1 MSEALRASRRR
12 LLLKGAAAA
21 PIAALAGCSR
31 EQAAAPAA
39 SVAADVVRAGSAT
52 IPPSLK
58 LTPQTVVIKDGARAF
73 KGRAADRK
81 ALRLD
86 AAAAEQVKA
95 GSVVVLSDVGV
106 FKAQAVQRDGGDLL
120 VTPEACAIT
129 ELIRDGEMRFEGLR
143 IASGHAQDLRVQA
156 APARWSPTRVALDAL
171 LPPAHAGEGHRYKG
185 KLGEY
190 DVDAGYS
197 NTGGLLRFDAD
208 FNRDSHGMKVD
219 VKLDGRLT
227 DFELAGRIAVSD
239 NRLRDLG
246 LLLDR
251 IKGGVELTARAG
263 RGAKGE
269 YKGEDIIVTPIEKSW
284 PIVIDGIPFQLRL
297 RCALLVNDGLTNV
310 DAFVAMKAG
319 VKFHA
324 DRTGFDMRLPGEPN
338 KVEHAA
344 VGALQFEDFQFEKS
358 DGIGLGPQTL
368 LAAFQFPRLG
378 FGLGIEHVF
387 AGSFIDLVTA
397 ANTTLAGSM
406 APVPC
411 RRAQLTLTGSVGFD
425 AKFLLWE
432 KPVKVPVW
440 TKEFVR
446 AVPDVKACQIVA
458 AK

>member
-1 MSEALRASRRR
+1 MATTNVL
-12 LLLKGAAAA
+12 
-21 PIAALAGCSR
+21 
-31 EQAAAPAA
+31 
-39 SVAADVVRAGSAT
+39 RAGSAT

-73 KGRAADRK
+73 KGRAADRR

-95 GSVVVLSDVGV
+95 GSVVLLTDVGV

-129 ELIRDGEMRFEGLR
+129 ELIRDGEVKFDGLR
-143 IASGHAQDLRVQA
+143 IASAGGQDLRVQA
-156 APARWSPTRVALDAL
+156 PPATWLPARLALDAL
-171 LPPAHAGEGHRYKG
+171 LPAAHAAEGRRYQG

-197 NTGGLLRFDAD
+197 SAGGVLRFDAD
-208 FNRDSHGMKVD
+208 FNRDSHGMKID
-219 VKLDGRLT
+219 IKLDGRLS

-239 NRLRDLG
+239 NRVRDLG

-251 IKGGVELTARAG
+251 LKGSVDLTARAG

-269 YKGEDIIVTPIEKSW
+269 FKGEDIIVTPIEKSW
-284 PIVIDGIPFQLRL
+284 PVVIDGIPFLLQLK
-297 RCALLVNDGLTNV
+297 CALLVNDGLTNV
-310 DAFVAMKAG
+310 DAFVEMKTS

-344 VGALQFEDFQFEKS
+344 VGSLQFDDFRFEKS
-358 DGIGLGPQTL
+358 DGTGLGPQTL

-378 FGLGIEHVF
+378 FGLGIENVF

-432 KPVKVPVW
+432 KPYKVAVW
-440 TKEFVR
+440 SKEFVR
-446 AVPDVKACQIVA
+446 TVPDVKACQIA
-458 AK
+458 EAK

>member
-1 MSEALRASRRR
+1 MSTSTAARTRRR
-12 LLLKGAAAA
+12 LIKAVAAL
-21 PIAALAGCSR
+21 PVAALAGCSR
-31 EQAAAPAA
+31 EQAAAPSAR
-39 SVAADVVRAGSAT
+39 VATDALRLGSAT
-52 IPPSLK
+52 IPPSIK
-58 LTPQTVVIKDGARAF
+58 LTPQAVVIKDGARAF

-86 AAAAEQVKA
+86 AAAAEQVKP

-106 FKAQAVQRDGGDLL
+106 FKAQAVRRDGGDLL

-129 ELIRDGEMRFEGLR
+129 ELIREGEVKFEGLR
-143 IASGHAQDLRVQA
+143 IGTERGQDLRVQA
-156 APARWSPTRVALDAL
+156 PPATGSPTRLAIDAL
-171 LPPAHAGEGHRYKG
+171 LPPAHAAEGHRYKD

-197 NTGGLLRFDAD
+197 NVDGLLRFDAD
-208 FNRDSHGMKVD
+208 FNRDSHGMKID
-219 VKLDGRLT
+219 VKLDGRLS

-239 NRLRDLG
+239 HRVRDLG

-251 IKGGVELTARAG
+251 IKGSVDLTARAG

-269 YKGEDIIVTPIEKSW
+269 FKGEDIIVTPIEKSW
-284 PIVIDGIPFQLRL
+284 PIVIDGIPFLLRL
-297 RCALLVNDGLTNV
+297 KCALLVNDGLTNV
-310 DAFVAMKAG
+310 DAFVEMKSG

-344 VGALQFEDFQFEKS
+344 VGALQFDDFRFEKA
-358 DGIGLGPQTL
+358 DGVGLGPQTL

-378 FGLGIEHVF
+378 FGLGIENVF

-432 KPVKVPVW
+432 KPYKVPVW
-440 TKEFVR
+440 TKQFVR
-446 AVPDVKACQIVA
+446 TVPDVKACQIA
-458 AK
+458 EAT

>member
-1 MSEALRASRRR
+1 MSTLTEKDARRR
-12 LLLKGAAAA
+12 LVKAVAAS
-21 PIAALAGCSR
+21 PLAALAGCSR
-31 EQAAAPAA
+31 ERPAAPAS
-39 SVAADVVRAGSAT
+39 SVATNILRAGSAT
-52 IPPSLK
+52 IPSSLK
-58 LTPQTVVIKDGARAF
+58 LTPQTVVIKDGAHAY

-86 AAAAEQVKA
+86 AAAADQVKA

-106 FKAQAVQRDGGDLL
+106 FKAQAVQRDGGDLV
-120 VTPEACAIT
+120 VTPETCAIN
-129 ELIRDGEMRFEGLR
+129 ELIRDGEVKFEGLR
-143 IASGHAQDLRVQA
+143 IGAERGQDLRVQA
-156 APARWSPTRVALDAL
+156 PPAPWSPTRLALDAL
-171 LPPAHAGEGHRYKG
+171 LPPAHAAEGHRYKD

-190 DVDAGYS
+190 NVDAGYS
-197 NTGGLLRFDAD
+197 NVDGLLHFDAD
-208 FNRDSHGMKVD
+208 FKRDSLGMKVD
-219 VKLDGRLT
+219 VKLDGRLS

-239 NRLRDLG
+239 SRVHDLG

-251 IKGGVELTARAG
+251 IQGSVDLSARAG

-269 YKGEDIIVTPIEKSW
+269 FKGEDIIVTPIEKSW
-284 PIVIDGIPFQLRL
+284 PIVIDGIPFLLRL
-297 RCALLVNDGLTNV
+297 KCALLVNDGLTNV
-310 DAFVAMKAG
+310 DAFVEMKTG

-344 VGALQFEDFQFEKS
+344 VGALLFDDFHFEKS

-378 FGLGIEHVF
+378 FGLGIENVF

-425 AKFLLWE
+425 SKFLLWE
-432 KPVKVPVW
+432 KPVRVPVW

-446 AVPDVKACQIVA
+446 TVPDVKVCQLKSA
-458 AK
+458 G